1 MNIDARRAR
10 EPLEFLLPL
19 IRLLETELKVRASE
33 LILDSTFDFPLGW
46 KHFDLHGSGGEGRG
60 PSRCSQSFRRFFRE
74 RFRVL
79 RERFA
84 ESHRVLRFQMAP
96 GCRGALRRLRTR
108 MFRLAREKF
117 CGQRLSQMAIMPYSM
132 HWNKGL
138 RTMLIFGA
146 SLVLRRHTG

>member
-46 KHFDLHGSGGEGRG
+46 KHFDLHRSGGEGRG
-60 PSRCSQSFRRFFRE
+60 PSRCSQLFRRFFRE

-108 MFRLAREKF
+108 MFRLAR
-117 CGQRLSQMAIMPYSM
+117 
-132 HWNKGL
+132 
-138 RTMLIFGA
+138 
-146 SLVLRRHTG
+146 